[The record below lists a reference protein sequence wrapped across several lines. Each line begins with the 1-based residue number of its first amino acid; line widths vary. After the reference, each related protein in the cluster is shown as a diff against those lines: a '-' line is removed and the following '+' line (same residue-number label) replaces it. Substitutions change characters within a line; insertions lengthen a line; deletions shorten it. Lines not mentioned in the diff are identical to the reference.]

1 MWASWQP
8 HTSPEVLPRSNQP
21 AVTNLYGQYSQSATT
36 SGMRP
41 AVDGF
46 FAVVLGLLSWAPAPE
61 DHHAAFRLAGSPR
74 WPPAGGTNGC
84 YPRRH
89 PAAGARSSTV
99 MVDRHQRTNRRGRS
113 AECLGAS
120 PGASCEE
127 AAACS
132 FSD

>member
-1 MWASWQP
+1 MFLAGFR
-8 HTSPEVLPRSNQP
+8 VLTPRQIP
-21 AVTNLYGQYSQSATT
+21 VRRLVAG
-36 SGMRP
+36 
-41 AVDGF
+41 
-46 FAVVLGLLSWAPAPE
+46 AVVAGIVWQALLAIGGYE

-74 WPPAGGTNGC
+74 WPPAGGTDGC
-84 YPRRH
+84 YPCRH

-113 AECLGAS
+113 AECPGAS
-120 PGASCEE
+120 PGTSCEE